1 MPTALENL
9 VKILKLE
16 RDKGCDDKA
25 VIGGLTAYAENWQS
39 QALSQARRPEQAVL
53 AEEVGDILRR
63 YSQISDKNERL
74 NKINY
79 MLGRILGRI
88 PIPSSY
94 AERLAILQQSFVPP
108 AASAPQPQEE
118 KRQRPKDDS
127 AAPAKPERKPRNRR
141 ESPAEETLEGR
152 SEATPKRKDRTSSE
166 AQPIR
171 ERKDRTSSEAAPERR
186 ERPATA
192 KRTENQRPKPDSSR
206 RTPRPSDDDDDSN
219 TPVGLRGLF
228 SDAAE
233 RRLRDDDFYL
243 RPVRGGGQPDVKALP
258 TLARPPRQRRP
269 NLPID
274 EAKARLRELDRPITT
289 LKGIS
294 EKTAPTYENLGLRT
308 LHDLLDYLPRRY
320 DDYTRLNTIA
330 HLHLGE
336 VETIIARV
344 TRTETRKVR
353 GRQDF
358 IVWVNDGTGQLMITF
373 FGQAFLAKVI
383 WTNKQY
389 VFSGKVTMYRDT
401 FQMNSP
407 EWEGVDSE
415 NLHAIGIVPIYG
427 LTEGLKPRS
436 FRKLMKNLVDEW
448 ADKIPDYV
456 PLSVLERTELA
467 DLGWAI
473 KQVHFPQGFDHL
485 AHAQRRQMFD
495 QLFLMQLAIL
505 GNRREW
511 QGIPAHPL
519 PVSDDFLDSFI
530 QSVFPYPLTGDQQRA
545 IADIRRDVAQAIPM
559 NRLIQGDVGAG
570 KTAVALVAMA
580 MSLANGRQAALMA
593 PTSILAEQH
602 YRNLSRLL
610 AQWPTERPPV
620 IALMTSALSSSERE
634 SIYRGLASGSI
645 DLAIGTHALI
655 QEGVEFANLG
665 LVVVDEQHRFG
676 VGQRAAL
683 RGKGTNPHLLVMTA
697 TPIPRTLALT
707 IYADLDL
714 SVIREKP
721 AGRQPIQTKIV
732 LPVERERAFSFV
744 EGQLAQGRQAFIV
757 HPLVEASDK
766 TDTRSAVEAYEELR
780 QVFHRYRVC
789 LLHGKM
795 RPSEKDDIMGA
806 FARHEYDVM
815 VTTSVA
821 EVGVDVPNASVMLIE
836 GANRFGLSQLHQFRG
851 RVGRGEHASFC
862 LLIPDEGVF
871 TPETLTPL
879 DGEEIILTDAQRR
892 LKALEDTDDGF
903 RLAELDWK
911 LRGAGDLLG
920 TRQSGQHL
928 LQLAERMTP
937 ELVELAQREALTLYM
952 DDPDL
957 AQDQHRL
964 LAERVLMLVQE
975 AADVS

>member
-16 RDKGCDDKA
+16 REKGCEDNA
-25 VIGGLTAYAENWQS
+25 VIGGLTAYGVNWEN
-39 QALSQARRPEQAVL
+39 QALEQARRAEQVVL
-53 AEEVGDILRR
+53 AEEIAVILQR
-63 YSQISDKNERL
+63 YSGLKDKAERL
-74 NKINY
+74 SQINY

-88 PIPSSY
+88 PMPTSY
-94 AERLAILQQSFVPP
+94 AERLAVLQQAFGRPSEAPPEARPVPSP
-108 AASAPQPQEE
+108 KETAPS
-118 KRQRPKDDS
+118 K
-127 AAPAKPERKPRNRR
+127 AERKQR
-141 ESPAEETLEGR
+141 SR
-152 SEATPKRKDRTSSE
+152 SESE
-166 AQPIR
+166 
-171 ERKDRTSSEAAPERR
+171 SERR
-186 ERPATA
+186 ERARLERPRTDQAQSEQRPSP
-192 KRTENQRPKPDSSR
+192 KRTEGKQRPKSGEQRSKPDER
-206 RTPRPSDDDDDSN
+206 RSARLGADEDDEAPDN
-219 TPVGLRGLF
+219 LRGL
-228 SDAAE
+228 SDASE
-233 RRLRDDDFYL
+233 RYLRDDDFYL
-243 RPVRGGGQPDVKALP
+243 RPVRGSGQLDVKPLP
-258 TLARPPRQRRP
+258 RLARPPRQRRP
-269 NLPID
+269 HLSID
-274 EAKARLRELDRPITT
+274 EARARLHELERPITSIR
-289 LKGIS
+289 GIG
-294 EKTAPTYENLGLRT
+294 EKTAPLYHNLGLHT
-308 LHDLLDYLPRRY
+308 LRDLLDYLPRRY

-330 HLHLGE
+330 RLRLGE
-336 VETIIARV
+336 TETIIARV
-344 TRTETRKVR
+344 TRTETRR
-353 GRQDF
+353 ISGRQDF
-358 IVWVNDGTGQLMITF
+358 IVWADDGTGRIMLTF
-373 FGQAFLAKVI
+373 FGQPFLSRVI
-383 WTNKQY
+383 LTNKQY
-389 VFSGKVTMYRDT
+389 VFSGKVTMFRDK
-401 FQMNSP
+401 FQMNNA
-407 EWEGVDSE
+407 EWEALDAE

-436 FRKLMKNLVDEW
+436 FRKTMKAIVDEW

-456 PLSVLERTELA
+456 PRSILDRAELA

-473 KQVHFPQGFDHL
+473 RQIHFPQGFDHL
-485 AHAQRRQMFD
+485 AHAQRRYMFD

-511 QGIPAHPL
+511 QGVPANPL
-519 PVSDDFLDSFI
+519 PVSDEWLDTFV
-530 QSVFPYPLTGDQQRA
+530 QKVFPYPLTGDQQRA
-545 IADIRRDVAQAIPM
+545 IADIRQDIAKAIPM

-570 KTAVALVAMA
+570 KTAVALVALAMA
-580 MSLANGRQAALMA
+580 IANGKQAALMA

-602 YRNLSRLL
+602 YRNLSKLL
-610 AQWPTERPPV
+610 ANWPTERSPV

-634 SIYRGLASGSI
+634 SIYRGLASGSV

-655 QEGVEFANLG
+655 QEGVEFADLG

-714 SVIREKP
+714 TVIREKP
-721 AGRQPIQTKIV
+721 AGRQPVKTRII
-732 LPVERERAFSFV
+732 LPVERERAFSFI

-766 TDTRSAVEAYEELR
+766 VDTRSAVEAYEQLR

-795 RPSEKDDIMGA
+795 RPSEKDEVMGA

-821 EVGVDVPNASVMLIE
+821 EVGVDVPNATVMLIE

-851 RVGRGEHASFC
+851 RVGRGEYPSSC
-862 LLIPDEGVF
+862 ILIPDEGVF
-871 TPETLTPL
+871 TRETLTPSG
-879 DGEEIILTDAQRR
+879 DENPVLTDAQLR
-892 LKALEDTDDGF
+892 LKAMEETDDGF

-937 ELVELAQREALTLYM
+937 ELVELAQREARTLYIE
-952 DDPDL
+952 DPAL
-957 AQDQHRL
+957 VHEEHQL
-964 LAERVLMLVQE
+964 LAERVHMLVQQ

>member
-1 MPTALENL
+1 MPTAVENL

-16 RDKGCDDKA
+16 RDKGCEDSA
-25 VIGGLTAYAENWQS
+25 VIGGLSAYATNWES
-39 QALSQARRPEQAVL
+39 QAIRQARRAEQVVL
-53 AEEVGDILRR
+53 AEEVAVILQR
-63 YSQISDKNERL
+63 YSAQSDKAERL
-74 NKINY
+74 KQINY
-79 MLGRILGRI
+79 ILGRILGRI
-88 PIPSSY
+88 PMPASY
-94 AERLAILQQSFVPP
+94 AERLATLQQAFSRP
-108 AASAPQPQEE
+108 AE
-118 KRQRPKDDS
+118 
-127 AAPAKPERKPRNRR
+127 AAPEPRHTSDEATPPKPERKQRARTEQAR
-141 ESPAEETLEGR
+141 IGGES
-152 SEATPKRKDRTSSE
+152 
-166 AQPIR
+166 
-171 ERKDRTSSEAAPERR
+171 ERR
-186 ERPATA
+186 ERPRSEQRA
-192 KRTENQRPKPDSSR
+192 KPDQAAEQRPSSKRSDTPQRPKPDEPRPRSEQRAKPDQAAEQRPKPDNR
-206 RTPRPSDDDDDSN
+206 RTPRRAADEDDD
-219 TPVGLRGLF
+219 TPISLRGL
-228 SDAAE
+228 SDASE
-233 RRLRDDDFYL
+233 RHLRDDDFYL
-243 RPVRGGGQPDVKALP
+243 RPVRGGGQPDVKPLP
-258 TLARPPRQRRP
+258 RLARPPRQRRP

-274 EAKARLRELDRPITT
+274 EAKARLRELDRPITSI
-289 LKGIS
+289 KGIG
-294 EKTAPTYENLGLRT
+294 EKTAPLYHNLGLNT
-308 LHDLLDYLPRRY
+308 LRDVLDYLPRRY
-320 DDYTRLNTIA
+320 DDYTSLNTIA
-330 HLHLGE
+330 RLRLGE
-336 VETIIARV
+336 TETIIARV
-344 TRTETRKVR
+344 TRTEIRKMG

-358 IVWVNDGTGQLMITF
+358 IVWADDGTGQIMLTF
-373 FGQAFLAKVI
+373 FGQAFLSRVI
-383 WTNKQY
+383 WVNKQY
-389 VFSGKVTMYRDT
+389 VFSGKVTMFRDK
-401 FQMNSP
+401 FQMNNA
-407 EWEGVDSE
+407 EWEALDAES
-415 NLHAIGIVPIYG
+415 LHAIGIVPVYG

-436 FRKLMKNLVDEW
+436 FRKTMKTVVEEW
-448 ADKIPDYV
+448 AEKIPDYI
-456 PLSVLERTELA
+456 PQSILERAELA

-473 KQVHFPQGFDHL
+473 RQIHFPQGFDHL
-485 AHAQRRQMFD
+485 AHAQRRHMFD

-519 PVSDDFLDSFI
+519 PVSDDFLEGFI
-530 QSVFPYPLTGDQQRA
+530 QHVFPYPLTGDQQRA

-580 MSLANGRQAALMA
+580 MALANGKQAALMA

-602 YRNLSRLL
+602 YRNISKLL
-610 AQWPTERPPV
+610 ANWPTARRPV

-634 SIYRGLASGSI
+634 AIYRGLASGSI

-655 QEGVEFANLG
+655 QGGVEFADLG

-714 SVIREKP
+714 SIIREKP
-721 AGRQPIQTKIV
+721 AGRQPIQTRII

-744 EGQLAQGRQAFIV
+744 ESQLAQGRQAFIV

-766 TDTRSAVEAYEELR
+766 MDTRSAVEAYDELR

-795 RPSEKDDIMGA
+795 RPSEKDEIMGA

-851 RVGRGEHASFC
+851 RVGRGEHPSFC

-879 DGEEIILTDAQRR
+879 SDEVPVWTDAQLR
-892 LKALEDTDDGF
+892 LKAMEETDDGF
-903 RLAELDWK
+903 RLAELDWR

-937 ELVELAQREALTLYM
+937 ELIELAQREAHTLYM
-952 DDPDL
+952 EDPGL
-957 AQDQHRL
+957 THENHLL
-964 LAERVLMLVQE
+964 LAERVLMLVQQ